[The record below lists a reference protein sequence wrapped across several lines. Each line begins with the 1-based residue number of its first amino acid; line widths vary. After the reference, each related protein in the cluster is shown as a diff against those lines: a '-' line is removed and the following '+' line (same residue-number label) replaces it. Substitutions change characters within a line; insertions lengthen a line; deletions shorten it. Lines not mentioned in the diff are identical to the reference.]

1 MTYINNVNT
10 CMPVYGCGHVHERDS
25 VKKGKHCVL
34 QCVSH
39 VLIHASLYMKV
50 FAFGACSMDSNIKWV
65 YSPTS
70 AQHLMD
76 EKKN

>member
-50 FAFGACSMDSNIKWV
+50 HLVHGVWIQTLNGYTHRPAPNI
-65 YSPTS
+65 
-70 AQHLMD
+70 
-76 EKKN
+76 